1 VPGQQQQHMSIAAAR
16 APITRATVLLVFL
29 AVAAAFLEQLF
40 SFAPLWPTRPHKS
53 SPSRLSLQSIAIELS
68 PVPTEFPR
76 ALVRSAHIDE
86 DAVETAC
93 ASLVKSVLDGNI
105 YQFEALTT
113 ILRSMMP
120 PTSGASKIRG
130 PPAEV
135 NIERS
140 NLVWTAEDYVEGPMG
155 NLRQLQGHEAELAR
169 CAAYATDGF
178 RDSKVLG
185 GALDLAGTYLKND
198 MYEKADHLFTS
209 IEPYCMERGLP
220 WAALWLEDCAAL
232 RTKQGRHD
240 EAANLLDRAAIL
252 KPPQLAL
259 Q

>member
-1 VPGQQQQHMSIAAAR
+1 MSTAAGR
-16 APITRATVLLVFL
+16 APFAQATVLLVL
-29 AVAAAFLEQLF
+29 LGVAAASLEQLF
-40 SFAPLWPTRPHKS
+40 SFALLWPTRSSKP
-53 SPSRLSLQSIAIELS
+53 SPSRLSLQASAIELS
-68 PVPTEFPR
+68 PVHTEFPR

-93 ASLVKSVLDGNI
+93 ASLVKSVLDGNL

-120 PTSGASKIRG
+120 PTSGASRIRG
-130 PPAEV
+130 PPAEA

-140 NLVWTAEDYVEGPMG
+140 NLVWSAEDYAEGPVG
-155 NLRQLQGHEAELAR
+155 NLRQLQGHEADLAR
-169 CAAYATDGF
+169 RAAYAQDGF
-178 RDSKVLG
+178 RDSNVLG
-185 GALDLAGTYLKND
+185 GALDLAGAYLKND
-198 MYEKADHLFTS
+198 MYEKADALFTA
-209 IEPYCMERGLP
+209 IEAYCMERGLP

-240 EAANLLDRAAIL
+240 EAAALLDRAAIL